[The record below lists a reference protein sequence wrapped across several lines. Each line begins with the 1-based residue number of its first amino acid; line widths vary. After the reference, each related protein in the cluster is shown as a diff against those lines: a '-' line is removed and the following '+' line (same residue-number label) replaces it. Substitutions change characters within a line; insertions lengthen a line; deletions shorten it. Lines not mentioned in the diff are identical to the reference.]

1 MNTQEFGAKTTL
13 KDQQALMI
21 KRLFLGVSPTQ
32 DQAQILAHTQSLIS
46 TDGRAI
52 PKDNFH
58 VTLYFLGQV
67 DELQQTQL
75 INALNQLNAQNKLK
89 RFSVDLE
96 AIEWWQKPKVIC
108 QAGTA
113 KDFALIELYKTC
125 RQLSHELNLHQ
136 SEHPFT
142 PHITLFRKAREYS
155 PRQIPPLTITAHE
168 LHLYHSVSGE
178 NGVSY
183 PIIHSWPLMPIY

>member
-1 MNTQEFGAKTTL
+1 
-13 KDQQALMI
+13 MI
-21 KRLFLGVSPTQ
+21 KRLFLGISPSSE
-32 DQAQILAHTQSLIS
+32 QANILAHTQSLIS

-67 DELQQTQL
+67 DEQQQTQL
-75 INALNQLNAQNKLK
+75 IKTLNQLNAQNKLK
-89 RFSVDLE
+89 PFSVDLE

-108 QAGTA
+108 LAGIA
-113 KDFALIELYKTC
+113 KDPALIKLHQTC

-136 SEHPFT
+136 SERLFT

-155 PRQIPPLTITAHE
+155 PQQIAPLTITAHE
-168 LHLYHSVSGE
+168 LHLYHSVSSESGI
-178 NGVSY
+178 SY
-183 PIIHSWPLMPIY
+183 PIIHSWQLTASTHCSKKNAPN